1 MHELAICQ
9 SLLDQVEAIGRREQA
24 ASITSITLRIGPL
37 SGVEPELLGDAF
49 PIAAAGTIAEGAL
62 LLIENL
68 PVRVRCTICNAKSD
82 ATPNRLLCASC
93 GDFRTQLISGDELLL
108 ASLELERLANAG

>member
-1 MHELAICQ
+1 MHELAVCQ
-9 SLLDQVEAIGRREQA
+9 ALLDQVEQIGAREQA
-24 ASITSITLRIGPL
+24 ACITSITLRIGPL
-37 SGVEPELLGDAF
+37 AGVEPELLIDAF

-62 LLIENL
+62 LSIEHL
-68 PVRVRCTICNAKSD
+68 PVRVRCTSCHAESD

-108 ASLELERLANAG
+108 ASMELERRASAG